1 MQQEM
6 NASYCSAQTH
16 THIQTEVEHNLSMA
30 ATGITSHGMDPS
42 FSGPFAARAHY
53 SRQYFVAI
61 DHEIN
66 GLPPVTTGQA
76 HTHTH
81 TKWSVI
87 LFAPPM
93 NSLSPPFCS
102 EITPPNASS
111 VHSGRTLMGCFA
123 ACSMSDSGVCECV

>member
-1 MQQEM
+1 MLIKRNITLAAGNECFLLFGT
-6 NASYCSAQTH
+6 NTH

-66 GLPPVTTGQA
+66 RLPPRGNRAGT
-76 HTHTH
+76 
-81 TKWSVI
+81 
-87 LFAPPM
+87 
-93 NSLSPPFCS
+93 
-102 EITPPNASS
+102 
-111 VHSGRTLMGCFA
+111 
-123 ACSMSDSGVCECV
+123 